1 MHKYTANPNSP
12 GGFPEMSLEK
22 GPHTNN
28 CVGVVMSGCGFLQGS
43 SWYCAGHTLTTN
55 TGGRS
60 GMRTRKLALSLL
72 ITSSLKWA
80 VQKQATKN
88 NYIIKYRKSNVNIF
102 LKASKE
108 TFQMM
113 YFNP

>member
-28 CVGVVMSGCGFLQGS
+28 CVGVVMSGCAWFLAGQLLVLCGTHPDNLHKVRNEDEETGFVPAYYVIIKEEVSGQSKNRLQ
-43 SWYCAGHTLTTN
+43 
-55 TGGRS
+55 
-60 GMRTRKLALSLL
+60 K
-72 ITSSLKWA
+72 
-80 VQKQATKN
+80 
-88 NYIIKYRKSNVNIF
+88 NYI
-102 LKASKE
+102 
-108 TFQMM
+108 Q